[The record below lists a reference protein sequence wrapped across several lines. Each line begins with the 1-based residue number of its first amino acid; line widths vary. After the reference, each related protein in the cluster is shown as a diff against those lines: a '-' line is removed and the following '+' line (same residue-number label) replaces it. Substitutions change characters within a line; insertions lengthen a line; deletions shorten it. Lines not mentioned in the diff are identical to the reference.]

1 MNISKARYTTTER
14 LGENQA
20 NDCRSARARAR
31 VSASANPPH
40 NSKALPVTSDP
51 NAALPC
57 ASGTAP
63 RPVGILG
70 GTFDPIHY
78 GHLRPAL
85 ELLHTLELAAVRFVP
100 CRIPAHRGTPL
111 VTADQRLMLV
121 RLATAGQQ
129 GFVADDRE
137 LRREGT
143 SYMFDTLTGLREE
156 FGPATPLC
164 LIVGADAFRDLPT
177 WHRWR
182 ELTDLAH
189 IVVMQRPGTPPSLPP
204 RLEEFITRRIV
215 HESLALRQQPAGGV
229 LFQSVTQLSISA
241 TQIRALLA
249 RGQSPRYLLPDP
261 VLAAIH
267 DRALY
272 RTLPAKTPVPA

>member
-1 MNISKARYTTTER
+1 MA
-14 LGENQA
+14 
-20 NDCRSARARAR
+20 
-31 VSASANPPH
+31 PP
-40 NSKALPVTSDP
+40 PI
-51 NAALPC
+51 
-57 ASGTAP
+57 
-63 RPVGILG
+63 GILG

-85 ELLHTLELAAVRFVP
+85 ELLQTLELAEVRFAP

-111 VTADQRLMLV
+111 VTAEQRLALV
-121 RLATAGQQ
+121 RLATDGQP

-137 LRREGT
+137 LRREGP
-143 SYMFDTLTGLREE
+143 SYMFDTLTSLREE
-156 FGPATPLC
+156 LGNETPLV

-182 ELTDLAH
+182 ELTSLTH
-189 IVVMQRPGTPPSLPP
+189 IVVMQRPGAAQSLPP
-204 RLEEFITRRIV
+204 TLAEFVTPREV
-215 HESLALRQQPAGGV
+215 HEPAALRQKSAGGI
-229 LFQSVTQLSISA
+229 LFQSVTQLDISA
-241 TQIRALLA
+241 TRIRALLA

-272 RTLPAKTPVPA
+272 RPLPAKTSVPV